1 MSAAGVASCIDANT
15 GELHWRAR
23 LAGEYYASPV
33 AMAGKVY
40 FTNSFGITT
49 VVAADSSY
57 RVLAANDVGEPVTTT
72 MAAVD
77 GNLSSEGTRTCTGSG
92 PDSCS
97 SMHDPLPPAKP

>member
-1 MSAAGVASCIDANT
+1 MSAAGVASCIDAKT

-40 FTNSFGITT
+40 FTNASGITT

-77 GNLSSEGTRTCTGSG
+77 GNLYLRGHQNLYGIR
-92 PDSCS
+92 P
-97 SMHDPLPPAKP
+97 